1 VFQRGLDKF
10 NECRY
15 RCYIASGTAVLFPD
29 SEQGKKDAAIISTV
43 LHPSKIQ
50 LVNSR
55 EANKARAEKETTMT
69 KIENEKPDN
78 FLRTGQVIKM
88 LGVSRMTIS
97 RMVRSGTL
105 PAIRLEKNY
114 RFEREAID
122 RFIES
127 RRVVTA

>member
-1 VFQRGLDKF
+1 
-10 NECRY
+10 
-15 RCYIASGTAVLFPD
+15 
-29 SEQGKKDAAIISTV
+29 
-43 LHPSKIQ
+43 
-50 LVNSR
+50 
-55 EANKARAEKETTMT
+55 MT